1 MSTCEYS
8 RTLLLAE
15 IYSKFDLE
23 KTKLVSHITF
33 TEKALE
39 VYSPVWPFKFV
50 VFPFNFRKDYIIDM
64 CSVDRN
70 HILVKTYLV
79 GGASE
84 RIIPGM
90 TLSEVIKSTPLL
102 CFGG

>member
-1 MSTCEYS
+1 MFERDIFALVVS
-8 RTLLLAE
+8 
-15 IYSKFDLE
+15 E
-23 KTKLVSHITF
+23 KVPCFYTRIILFLSLF
-33 TEKALE
+33 
-39 VYSPVWPFKFV
+39 FFC
-50 VFPFNFRKDYIIDM
+50 NFRKDYIIDM

-90 TLSEVIKSTPLL
+90 TLTEVIKSAPALS
-102 CFGG
+102 FGG

>member
-1 MSTCEYS
+1 
-8 RTLLLAE
+8 
-15 IYSKFDLE
+15 
-23 KTKLVSHITF
+23 
-33 TEKALE
+33 
-39 VYSPVWPFKFV
+39 
-50 VFPFNFRKDYIIDM
+50 M

-90 TLSEVIKSTPLL
+90 TLTEVIKSAPASVDKVKVSLGEQSL
-102 CFGG
+102 D